1 MTGAKSGFEHI
12 IIPGQPVTKKNHQI
26 ARCVKGKPVVVQS
39 KVYRAYEKA
48 ALNTLLGYKGKRF
61 SGPVQ
66 VTVKYWIKDNRRPDL
81 NNLMAATADILE
93 KAGVI
98 RNDRDIISW
107 DGSRI
112 VGISHNPRT
121 EIFITSMEMRLWE

>member
-1 MTGAKSGFEHI
+1 MEAHLV
-12 IIPGQPVTKKNHQI
+12 IPGQPATKKNSQV
-26 ARCVKGKPVVVQS
+26 ARCVKGKPVVLQS

-48 ALNTLLGYKGKRF
+48 ALKVLLTYQGECF
-61 SGPVQ
+61 QGPVE
-66 VTVKYWIKDNRRPDL
+66 VSVLYWLKDNRRPDL

-112 VGISHNPRT
+112 AGTSPHPRA
-121 EIFITSMEMRLWE
+121 EITIRSADRRLWECRT